1 MSGNEKKILDMLVS
15 NKINMDEACRLLF
28 VVEPEAN
35 MQGDAP
41 RTRKAGITR
50 SQYLRACVMAG
61 FDRFR

>member
-50 SQYLRACVMAG
+50 SQYLRA
-61 FDRFR
+61 